1 VSELVALDLK
11 DLDLGTGTAR
21 VTGKGDRE
29 RNVFLGGSALAALRE
44 YLGQRTGHA
53 AADPDSLAALFL
65 NQRGRRI
72 TDRGVRFIL
81 SGWLA
86 RAGLG
91 KRVTPHTFRH
101 SFATHLLDRG
111 ADIRAVQELLGHA
124 SLSTTQVYTHVG
136 LERLKKVYRR
146 AHPHAC

>member
-1 VSELVALDLK
+1 MS
-11 DLDLGTGTAR
+11 AR
-21 VTGKGDRE
+21 TRRD
-29 RNVFLGGSALAALRE
+29 FLGLGVRAAAAMPLALTA
-44 YLGQRTGHA
+44 RTGHA

-65 NQRGRRI
+65 NQRGRRV

-101 SFATHLLDRG
+101 SFATHLLESSHDL
-111 ADIRAVQELLGHA
+111 RAVQELLGHA
-124 SLSTTQVYTHVG
+124 DISTTQVYTH
-136 LERLKKVYRR
+136 LDFQHLANIYDQ
-146 AHPHAC
+146 AHPRARRRRT

>member
-1 VSELVALDLK
+1 VSELVGIDLA
-11 DLDLGTGTAR
+11 DLDLATGTAR

-44 YLGQRTGHA
+44 YLGRRTGRA
-53 AADPDSLAALFL
+53 AADADSAAALFL
-65 NQRGRRI
+65 NQRGHRI

-81 SGWLA
+81 AGWLA

-146 AHPHAC
+146 AHPHAR

>member
-1 VSELVALDLK
+1 
-11 DLDLGTGTAR
+11 

-29 RNVFLGGSALAALRE
+29 RNVFLGGSALAALRD
-44 YLGQRTGHA
+44 YLGRRTGRT
-53 AADPDSLAALFL
+53 AADADSLAALFL